1 MVTVMLRARPIK
13 FSDYKFGK
21 SYWDLVMASMPSI
34 ITFLYTFNKDLTVK
48 KSPNIDFILHT
59 LVPLPKTSGFK
70 LAFPLSP

>member
-1 MVTVMLRARPIK
+1 MILCHVIDSLIAMVTVMLRARPVK

-48 KSPNIDFILHT
+48 NRLDWFWVK
-59 LVPLPKTSGFK
+59 VPQ
-70 LAFPLSP
+70 